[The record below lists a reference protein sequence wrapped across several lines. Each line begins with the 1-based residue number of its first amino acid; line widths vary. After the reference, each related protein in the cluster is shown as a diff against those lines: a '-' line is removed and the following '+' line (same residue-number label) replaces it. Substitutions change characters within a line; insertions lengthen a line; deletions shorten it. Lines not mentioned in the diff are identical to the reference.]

1 MEIHNYSMNQW
12 TNYIPAGL
20 YISDFKNALISV
32 TKSTFLIYYIS
43 IIIIFIYS
51 AFEKYNNKYNYY
63 YTHHESLLPPAYDD
77 VDVDVT
83 TCCWF
88 PLPSTTVPGCMRRRL
103 QTMMIIKTTKMAK
116 TTPPTTAPATI
127 PAVEEK
133 MTSIRDNNMLHVYVC
148 IDLCQWVHKE

>member
-1 MEIHNYSMNQW
+1 
-12 TNYIPAGL
+12 
-20 YISDFKNALISV
+20 
-32 TKSTFLIYYIS
+32 
-43 IIIIFIYS
+43 
-51 AFEKYNNKYNYY
+51 
-63 YTHHESLLPPAYDD
+63 
-77 VDVDVT
+77 
-83 TCCWF
+83 
-88 PLPSTTVPGCMRRRL
+88 MRRRL